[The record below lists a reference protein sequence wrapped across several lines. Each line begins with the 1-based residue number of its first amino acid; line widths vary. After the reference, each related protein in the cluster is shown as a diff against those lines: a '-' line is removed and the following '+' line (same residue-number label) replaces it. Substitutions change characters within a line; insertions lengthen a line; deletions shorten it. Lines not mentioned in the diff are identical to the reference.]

1 MKYDIAV
8 CDDEPADVQ
17 VLSQLVLKWASVN
30 RYIISIET
38 FKSAEEFLFKT
49 ENGEKNIVLLD
60 IEMGEM
66 NGVELAKS
74 IRRRNHEIQIIFVTG
89 YMDYIQD
96 GYDVEALNYLL
107 KPVKEEK
114 LFAVLNRA
122 AKHLKSCEK
131 ALLLFINNE
140 TVRVP
145 LYEIRFLEVRKNYV
159 TVHANEELEVKKTL
173 SDLEKNLDES
183 FFRTGRSYIVNL
195 HFIKKIT
202 KSDVYLTDGSIVPL
216 SRGLYDKINRSMI
229 KYF

>member
-17 VLSQLVLKWASVN
+17 LLSRLVSKWASVN
-30 RYIISIET
+30 RYIVSIET

-49 ENGEKNIVLLD
+49 ENGGKNIVLLD

-74 IRRRNHEIQIIFVTG
+74 IRRKNHEMQIIFVTG

-122 AKHLKSCEK
+122 AEHLKSCEK
-131 ALLLFINNE
+131 ALLLFINDE
-140 TVRVP
+140 TVRIP
-145 LYEIRFLEVRKNYV
+145 LYEIKFLEVRKNYV
-159 TVHANEELEVKKTL
+159 TVHANEEFEVKKTL

-183 FFRTGRSYIVNL
+183 FFRTGRSYIINL
-195 HFIKKIT
+195 RFIKKIT

>member
-17 VLSQLVLKWASVN
+17 FLSQLISKWASLN
-30 RYIISIET
+30 RHIVSIET
-38 FKSAEEFLFKT
+38 FKSAEEFLFKIADK
-49 ENGEKNIVLLD
+49 EKDILLLD
-60 IEMGEM
+60 IEMGKM

-74 IRRRNHEIQIIFVTG
+74 IRSKNRAIQIIFVTG

-114 LFAVLNRA
+114 LFEVLNRA
-122 AKHLKSCEK
+122 AEHLKSCEK
-131 ALLLFINNE
+131 ALLLFINDE
-140 TVRVP
+140 TVRIP
-145 LYEIRFLEVRKNYV
+145 LYEIKFLEVRKNYV
-159 TVHANEELEVKKTL
+159 TVHANEEFEVKKAL

-195 HFIKKIT
+195 RFVKKIT
-202 KSDVYLTDGSIVPL
+202 KSDVYLIGGSIIPL